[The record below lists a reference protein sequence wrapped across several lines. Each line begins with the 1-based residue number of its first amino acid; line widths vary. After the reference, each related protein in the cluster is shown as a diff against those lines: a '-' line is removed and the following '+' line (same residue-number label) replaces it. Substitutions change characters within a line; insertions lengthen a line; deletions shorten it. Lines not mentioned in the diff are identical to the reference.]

1 MASILSSN
9 GTNNLNYTGEFT
21 KLFGQEDANLV
32 IDLFKEIL
40 HGSLDRYYGCY
51 SCPDRGIVLIKA
63 KEQWLKAGN
72 PRNMFIRH
80 GRSVLREWEKN
91 HPEEIEQEELSKKR
105 WRAKRRNTFD
115 EIKRLGQKHHLFL
128 IWRGLDDPEF
138 WDIYKMTNVEHVG
151 FISCL

>member
-91 HPEEIEQEELSKKR
+91 TPKKSNRKNCLRSAGAQSVGTRLMKSNVLDRSITFSLSGE
-105 WRAKRRNTFD
+105 ALMIPNS
-115 EIKRLGQKHHLFL
+115 G
-128 IWRGLDDPEF
+128 
-138 WDIYKMTNVEHVG
+138 
-151 FISCL
+151 ISIR

>member
-1 MASILSSN
+1 MASILIN

-63 KEQWLKAGN
+63 KEQWLKAGK
-72 PRNMFIRH
+72 PQEHVHSTWTF
-80 GRSVLREWEKN
+80 GFFVSGKKN
-91 HPEEIEQEELSKKR
+91 TPEEIEQEELSRGLLARKG
-105 WRAKRRNTFD
+105 RNTFD
-115 EIKRLGQKHHLFL
+115 EIKRPLDRSITFSL
-128 IWRGLDDPEF
+128 IWRGLDDPES
-138 WDIYKMTNVEHVG
+138 W
-151 FISCL
+151 ISIR

>member
-1 MASILSSN
+1 
-9 GTNNLNYTGEFT
+9 
-21 KLFGQEDANLV
+21 
-32 IDLFKEIL
+32 
-40 HGSLDRYYGCY
+40 
-51 SCPDRGIVLIKA
+51 
-63 KEQWLKAGN
+63 
-72 PRNMFIRH
+72 MFIRH